1 MNSVLILEYVHRDFL
16 IPVIV
21 VNVANCYTMYVWYVK
36 NKFLLSVITSIFS
49 KMEWDCSTKGDTLDS
64 SLGLAENNI
73 MSYLGLTED
82 KTTELLSIQ
91 AFLNSK
97 VNT

>member
-1 MNSVLILEYVHRDFL
+1 
-16 IPVIV
+16 
-21 VNVANCYTMYVWYVK
+21 
-36 NKFLLSVITSIFS
+36 
-49 KMEWDCSTKGDTLDS
+49 MEWDCSTAEDMPGS
-64 SLGLAENNI
+64 SMGLAEDNI

-97 VNT
+97 VNS

>member
-1 MNSVLILEYVHRDFL
+1 
-16 IPVIV
+16 
-21 VNVANCYTMYVWYVK
+21 
-36 NKFLLSVITSIFS
+36 
-49 KMEWDCSTKGDTLDS
+49 MEWDCSTKEDNLGSTM
-64 SLGLAENNI
+64 GLAENI

-97 VNT
+97 VNS

>member
-1 MNSVLILEYVHRDFL
+1 MD
-16 IPVIV
+16 
-21 VNVANCYTMYVWYVK
+21 
-36 NKFLLSVITSIFS
+36 
-49 KMEWDCSTKGDTLDS
+49 WDGSTKEDRLGSTM
-64 SLGLAENNI
+64 GLAENI

-97 VNT
+97 VNTLQGIMSCMFSQQLNYSKNVLSHLQGWKQEQTQRVC

>member
-1 MNSVLILEYVHRDFL
+1 MLKINFFSFT
-16 IPVIV
+16 V
-21 VNVANCYTMYVWYVK
+21 V
-36 NKFLLSVITSIFS
+36 TSIFS
-49 KMEWDCSTKGDTLDS
+49 KMEWDCSTKEDTLDS

-73 MSYLGLTED
+73 MPYLGLTED

-91 AFLNSK
+91 AFLYSK

>member
-1 MNSVLILEYVHRDFL
+1 MGYREEKMSDSFINTPTPIFLTLIMILCIF
-16 IPVIV
+16 
-21 VNVANCYTMYVWYVK
+21 WYAVM
-36 NKFLLSVITSIFS
+36 SRIFS
-49 KMEWDCSTKGDTLDS
+49 KMEWDCSTKEDRLGSTM
-64 SLGLAENNI
+64 GLAENI